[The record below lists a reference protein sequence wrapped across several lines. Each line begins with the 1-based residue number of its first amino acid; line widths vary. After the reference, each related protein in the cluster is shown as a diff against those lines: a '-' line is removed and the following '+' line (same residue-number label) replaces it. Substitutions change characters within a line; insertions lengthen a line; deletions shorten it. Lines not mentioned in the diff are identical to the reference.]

1 VLASAPERPM
11 MIMPS
16 QMQLRFMN
24 VPGSSLLPPLCTFF
38 TLDVGQGT
46 VPFVNSI

>member
-1 VLASAPERPM
+1 MLASAPERPM

-24 VPGSSLLPPLCTFF
+24 VPGSSLLPLCTFF